1 MEDTTKPIKPREGL
15 HHPLEQRMLPLPLTW
30 RMKLDENYT
39 VFRDNLKLDG
49 LADFLTLTDE
59 QKANLNGMIDNHQRT
74 DYLLKQVLPYGT
86 KQHIKKL
93 KEGLKATDQ
102 NHLIQYLPTDACKR
116 SMSDEVVKKKKRKME
131 TRSMSEGDELP
142 IMVHINGPK
151 YAKIMKQQ
159 EELKVNIREY
169 ITDCDGKVHPTKKGI
184 LFSMKD
190 WQSFK
195 KEMKKVDHH
204 IKNLKIA

>member
-1 MEDTTKPIKPREGL
+1 MEDTKKPREGL
-15 HHPLEQRMLPLPLTW
+15 HHPLEQKVLRDYKLPLTW
-30 RMKLDENYT
+30 RIKLDENYA

-49 LADFLTLTDE
+49 LIDFLTLTDE
-59 QKANLNGMIDNHQRT
+59 QKTNLNGMIDDYQRT

-86 KQHIKKL
+86 KQQISRF
-93 KEGLKATDQ
+93 KEGLVATEQ
-102 NHLIQYLPTDACKR
+102 NHLIQYLPMDGCKR
-116 SMSDEVVKKKKRKME
+116 SISEGGQAKKRARPMYE
-131 TRSMSEGDELP
+131 DEELP

-159 EELKVNIREY
+159 EELMVNIREY
-169 ITDCDGKVHPTKKGI
+169 ITDCDGKAHPTKKGI

-204 IKNLKIA
+204 LKQLKIA